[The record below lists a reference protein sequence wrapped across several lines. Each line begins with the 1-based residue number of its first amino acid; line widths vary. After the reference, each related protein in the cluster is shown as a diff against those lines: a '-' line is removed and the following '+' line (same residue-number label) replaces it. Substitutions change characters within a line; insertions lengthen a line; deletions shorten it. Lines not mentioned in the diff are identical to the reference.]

1 METNKPITESN
12 DEVQS
17 RKIIQEMINISR
29 ENINSHGILFIFW
42 GWINFINFFSEYISG
57 KIVINYQLLQIE
69 RSARIILPILGLIFT
84 IIYVVLH
91 REKVT
96 TYISITLR
104 YVWISVFMCLILTNI
119 IQFNVLRQI
128 YFELQHPIFMLFIA
142 FAIVVSGGILRHTLI
157 TIGGIIFGIL
167 AFICSCLPLQDQL
180 LVESIGWLIAFII
193 PGHIT
198 YSKRKSKVQID
209 QN

>member
-1 METNKPITESN
+1 METNKPMPDSY
-12 DEVQS
+12 DEVRS
-17 RKIIQEMINISR
+17 RKIIREMINTSR

-42 GWINFINFFSEYISG
+42 GWINFINFFSEYLSG
-57 KIVINYQLLQIE
+57 KVVINYQLLQIE
-69 RSARIILPILGLIFT
+69 RTARVILPIIGLIFT
-84 IIYVVLH
+84 IIYVVYH

-96 TYISITLR
+96 TYISVTLR

-157 TIGGIIFGIL
+157 TLGGIIFGIL
-167 AFICSCLPLQDQL
+167 AFICSYLSLQDQL

-198 YSKRKSKVQID
+198 YAKRKRKSGVK
-209 QN
+209 

>member
-1 METNKPITESN
+1 METNKPMPDSY

-17 RKIIQEMINISR
+17 RKIIREMINTSR

-42 GWINFINFFSEYISG
+42 GWINFINFFSEYLSG
-57 KIVINYQLLQIE
+57 KVVINYQLLQIE
-69 RSARIILPILGLIFT
+69 RTARVILPIIGLIFT
-84 IIYVVLH
+84 IIYVVYH

-96 TYISITLR
+96 TYISVTLR

-157 TIGGIIFGIL
+157 TLGGIIFGIL
-167 AFICSCLPLQDQL
+167 AFICSYLSLQDQL

-198 YSKRKSKVQID
+198 YAKRKRKTDFQ
-209 QN
+209 

>member
-1 METNKPITESN
+1 METNKPMPDSY

-17 RKIIQEMINISR
+17 RKMISEMINTSR

-42 GWINFINFFSEYISG
+42 GWINFINFFSEYLSG
-57 KIVINYQLLQIE
+57 KVVINYQLLQIE
-69 RSARIILPILGLIFT
+69 RTARVILPIIGLIFT
-84 IIYVVLH
+84 IIYVVYH

-96 TYISITLR
+96 TYISVTLR

-157 TIGGIIFGIL
+157 TLGGIIFGIL
-167 AFICSCLPLQDQL
+167 AFICSYLSLQDQL

-198 YSKRKSKVQID
+198 YAKRKRKSGVK
-209 QN
+209 